1 MFGQG
6 SIYYDPTMQVD
17 DVTWLT
23 GRHFVST
30 QTGFITFMY
39 SSKDEPALS
48 GVYIVQRV
56 QMVTV
61 ENNGTPA
68 RA

>member
-1 MFGQG
+1 
-6 SIYYDPTMQVD
+6 
-17 DVTWLT
+17 
-23 GRHFVST
+23 
-30 QTGFITFMY
+30 MY

-61 ENNGTPA
+61 ENNVTPA